1 MITSV
6 FQKKNC
12 DICTNPFFSGEIMF
26 FKKQRWKKI
35 IMDNGI
41 DLRWYACD
49 MVAKTKVPDEIYTLF
64 TEQELSDIKL
74 KKVLEKQKIEALIE
88 LLDE

>member
-1 MITSV
+1 
-6 FQKKNC
+6 
-12 DICTNPFFSGEIMF
+12 MF
-26 FKKQRWKKI
+26 LKKQKWKKI

-49 MVAKTKVPDEIYTLF
+49 MMGKINVPNEIYTLF
-64 TEQELSDIKL
+64 TEQELLEIES
-74 KKVLEKQKIEALIE
+74 KKVLEKQKIEALME